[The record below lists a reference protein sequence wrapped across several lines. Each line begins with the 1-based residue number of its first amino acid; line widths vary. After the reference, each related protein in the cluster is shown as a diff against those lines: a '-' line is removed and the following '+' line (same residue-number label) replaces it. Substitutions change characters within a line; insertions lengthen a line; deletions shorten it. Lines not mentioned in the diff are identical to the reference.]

1 MSKEMIAAY
10 AKTLETVNS
19 MQEDKPIETNK
30 NNKGLLTRSDES
42 DKIKFN
48 LDFNQPKNRVDR
60 YFIAINKQ
68 RKMLNG
74 KV

>member
-1 MSKEMIAAY
+1 MIAAY

>member
-1 MSKEMIAAY
+1 MIAAY
-10 AKTLETVNS
+10 AKTLETINS

-30 NNKGLLTRSDES
+30 NSKGLLTRSDGS
-42 DKIKFN
+42 DKIKSSV
-48 LDFNQPKNRVDR
+48 DFNQPKNRVDR